1 MNEENKTFNEQI
13 QEQRVDPRNIEAE
26 VIGELR
32 KEKIGKPTL
41 AIEMLLLLIV
51 VLV

>member
-1 MNEENKTFNEQI
+1 MNEENKNVNEQI

-32 KEKIGKPTL
+32 
-41 AIEMLLLLIV
+41 
-51 VLV
+51 